1 MSFKTIS
8 SRKRIKV
15 SYKITEELGYHF
27 WELGRAKTTLSHDY
41 GLRFT
46 SRRCDVLYYQVIDQK
61 KYMLFLIKFGNLI
74 K

>member
-15 SYKITEELGYHF
+15 SYKITEELGFHF
-27 WELGRAKTTLSHDY
+27 WELGKAKTTLSHDY

>member
-8 SRKRIKV
+8 PRKRIKV
-15 SYKITEELGYHF
+15 CYKITEELGFYF
-27 WELGRAKTTLSHDY
+27 WEFGKTKTILSHDY

-46 SRRCDVLYYQVIDQK
+46 SRRNGVLYYQVIDQK